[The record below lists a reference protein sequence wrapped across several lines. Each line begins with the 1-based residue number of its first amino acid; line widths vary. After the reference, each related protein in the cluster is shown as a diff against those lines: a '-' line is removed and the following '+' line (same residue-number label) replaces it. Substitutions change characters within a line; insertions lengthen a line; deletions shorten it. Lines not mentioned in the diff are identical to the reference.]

1 MDAGG
6 GRERPEAVAGRLLK
20 LAKSKKSG
28 KPKPVRKA
36 KSQPAGE
43 KAEHTSLYASMPLW
57 ARPGF
62 LIRRLHQ
69 INYALFF
76 EECAGFDITPVQ
88 YALLTTLSLNPD
100 TDQHT
105 LGREVGID
113 RTNVADVLRRLEQ
126 RGLLTRRKGE
136 QDRRAVLAR
145 PDAGRGEGHP
155 GDVQGD
161 AARAGAPARAFAAQ
175 GARGPDGG
183 AAAAGR
189 REQPSRPHGLSAEL
203 RSFAGCAPC
212 LPVRRGRSYVVTP
225 ADKAHS
231 APADCHRRSAGRP
244 I

>member
-6 GRERPEAVAGRLLK
+6 DREQPEAVAGRLLK
-20 LAKSKKSG
+20 LAKPKRVGKSRPAR
-28 KPKPVRKA
+28 KP
-36 KSQPAGE
+36 KSQPAGK

-136 QDRRAVLAR
+136 KDRRAVLAR
-145 PDAGRGEGHP
+145 LTPAGEKVTREMFKAMQRAQARLLEPLPPKERAALMAALLRLVDANNHLGRT
-155 GDVQGD
+155 V
-161 AARAGAPARAFAAQ
+161 F
-175 GARGPDGG
+175 
-183 AAAAGR
+183 
-189 REQPSRPHGLSAEL
+189 QPS
-203 RSFAGCAPC
+203 
-212 LPVRRGRSYVVTP
+212 
-225 ADKAHS
+225 
-231 APADCHRRSAGRP
+231 
-244 I
+244 